1 MMAWRG
7 SDPAPH
13 QASISGSCSG
23 TRVGILRIRCKQ
35 ELGKLEFPYGK
46 SYHVSMPAL
55 SKLQSHVRHPLTAI
69 FGSPGNVRV
78 LRNLVADRS
87 PQSAPQLA
95 RLAGLTPQG
104 ARLVLDTLAGQ
115 QLVRIHG
122 SGRAQL
128 YVLNES
134 HPFASAL
141 IALFQEEQQRWER
154 LLSTI
159 RECLAKRG
167 TAVRAAW
174 LYGSVARA
182 EDTPRSDLDIA
193 LLVYSSEVADQV
205 REDLMPVEDD
215 QQLRISLT
223 ALTPKE
229 LAALPDD
236 DRWWSDVVR
245 DARVLKGP
253 APEAAKR
260 QVAKTTI

>member
-1 MMAWRG
+1 M
-7 SDPAPH
+7 PAPS
-13 QASISGSCSG
+13 QA
-23 TRVGILRIRCKQ
+23 
-35 ELGKLEFPYGK
+35 
-46 SYHVSMPAL
+46 
-55 SKLQSHVRHPLTAI
+55 QSHVRHPLTAI
-69 FGSPGNVRV
+69 FGSAGNVRV
-78 LRNLVADRS
+78 LRTLVTDRS
-87 PQSAPQLA
+87 PQSAPHLA
-95 RLAGLTPQG
+95 RLAGLSPQG
-104 ARLVLDTLAGQ
+104 VRLVLDTLARQ
-115 QLVRIHG
+115 RVVKVHG

-128 YVLNES
+128 YALNES

-141 IALFQEEQQRWER
+141 VTLFEEEQQRWER

-159 RECLAKRG
+159 RETLGKRG

-182 EDTPRSDLDIA
+182 EDTARSDLDIA
-193 LLVYSSEVADQV
+193 LLVASSDVADQV
-205 REDLMPVEDD
+205 REDLMPLEDE

-245 DARVLKGP
+245 DARVLKGS

-260 QVAKTTI
+260 QVAKVTA

>member
-1 MMAWRG
+1 
-7 SDPAPH
+7 
-13 QASISGSCSG
+13 
-23 TRVGILRIRCKQ
+23 
-35 ELGKLEFPYGK
+35 
-46 SYHVSMPAL
+46 MPA
-55 SKLQSHVRHPLTAI
+55 SSQAQSHVRFPLTTI
-69 FGSPGNVRV
+69 FGSAGNVRV
-78 LRNLVADRS
+78 LRALVGDRS

-95 RLAGLTPQG
+95 RLSGLSPQG
-104 ARLVLDTLAGQ
+104 VRLVLDTLSRQ
-115 QLVRIHG
+115 QLVKVHG

-141 IALFQEEQQRWER
+141 VALFQEEQQRWER
-154 LLSTI
+154 LLTTI
-159 RECLAKRG
+159 RERLARRG
-167 TAVRAAW
+167 AAVRAAW

-193 LLVYSSEVADQV
+193 LLVSSNDVADQV
-205 REDLMPVEDD
+205 REDLMSLEDE
-215 QQLRISLT
+215 QQVRISLT

-245 DARVLKGP
+245 DARVLRGS

-260 QVAKTTI
+260 HVAKAAA